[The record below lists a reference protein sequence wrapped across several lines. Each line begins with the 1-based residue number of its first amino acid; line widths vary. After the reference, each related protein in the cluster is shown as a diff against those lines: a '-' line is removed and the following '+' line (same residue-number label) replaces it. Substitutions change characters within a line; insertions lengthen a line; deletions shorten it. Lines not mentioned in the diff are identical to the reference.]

1 MVSDPGRGKEERRK
15 KGEEVEDEND
25 NEDEYDWLRGPD
37 ILQITVV
44 RH

>member
-1 MVSDPGRGKEERRK
+1 MVSDPGRAGRGKE
-15 KGEEVEDEND
+15 GEEVEDEND